1 MKAAIGNSL
10 LLGIIVT
17 FVSIVLLVLI
27 SSIAYTKAF
36 RIKNRIIDEIEAV
49 ETFDQGVVDTLNVVF
64 REIGYKTNAYMNNTR
79 CDSVN
84 IAPAGGELMNTTSA
98 YHYCVFKMNSAKD
111 GGYYYKVV
119 SFAYLDFPLVSSIQ
133 IPVRGETKIFYK

>member
-10 LLGIIVT
+10 LLGIITT

-36 RIKNRIIDEIEAV
+36 RIKIRIIDEIESA

-64 REIGYKTNAYMNNTR
+64 REIGYKTNAYMNNSS
-79 CDSVN
+79 CDN
-84 IAPAGGELMNTTSA
+84 LTPDDGELMNTTSA

-119 SFAYLDFPLVSSIQ
+119 AFAYLDFPLVSSFQ
-133 IPVRGETKIFYK
+133 LPVKGETKIFYS